1 MNVRYL
7 FTMIELVSAT
17 EVRLMLSV
25 QGRERPSRA
34 NIAPIFQCAKTQAPV
49 PVRNRLVRDALIQM
63 ALDPEVT
70 EIRPADAQC
79 SYDFRT
85 TRSGVEE
92 RVLVRSDPDEED
104 ERAGNDC
111 DVVLHEPAVLSE
123 PRLTSA
129 RLVWSCRKRWV
140 PPGDRV
146 RILHYLTE
154 SGAAPLIDVAQ
165 AATSSP
171 DGVAAVLALV
181 CQDLL
186 EIDLAQTS
194 LAPETL
200 IRRRYHMS

>member
-1 MNVRYL
+1 
-7 FTMIELVSAT
+7 
-17 EVRLMLSV
+17 MLSV
-25 QGRERPSRA
+25 QGLERPSRA
-34 NIAPIFQCAKTQAPV
+34 NSAPIFQCAKAQAPI

-63 ALDPEVT
+63 ALDLEVT
-70 EIRPADAQC
+70 EIHPPDADGC
-79 SYDFRT
+79 SFDFRT
-85 TRSGVEE
+85 TRCGVEE
-92 RVLVRSDPDEED
+92 RVSVRSNADQENEP
-104 ERAGNDC
+104 AGSDC
-111 DVVLHEPAVLSE
+111 DVVLHEPAILSE

-171 DGVAAVLALV
+171 DGIAAVLTLV

-186 EIDLAQTS
+186 EIDLVQAI

-200 IRRRYHMS
+200 VRRRYRVS

>member
-1 MNVRYL
+1 
-7 FTMIELVSAT
+7 
-17 EVRLMLSV
+17 MLSV
-25 QGRERPSRA
+25 QNLEQPSRA
-34 NIAPIFQCAKTQAPV
+34 ANAPVFQCAKAKAPI
-49 PVRNRLVRDALIQM
+49 PVRNRLVRDALIQT
-63 ALDPEVT
+63 ALDPDVT
-70 EIRPADAQC
+70 EIRPPGADER
-79 SYDFRT
+79 SFDFGA
-85 TRSGVEE
+85 TRCGVEE
-92 RVLVRSDPDEED
+92 RISVRSNSDEENKT
-104 ERAGNDC
+104 AGVDC
-111 DVVLHEPAVLSE
+111 DIVFHEPTVLNE

-171 DGVAAVLALV
+171 DGIAAVLALV

-186 EIDLAQTS
+186 EIDLAQAS

-200 IRRRYHMS
+200 IRRRYQVS